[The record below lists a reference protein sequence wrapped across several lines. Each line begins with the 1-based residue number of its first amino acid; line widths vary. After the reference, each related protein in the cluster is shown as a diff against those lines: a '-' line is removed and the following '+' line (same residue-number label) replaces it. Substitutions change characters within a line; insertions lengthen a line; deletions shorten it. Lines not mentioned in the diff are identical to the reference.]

1 MKQKAWAIHFVYA
14 GIFLLLAG
22 GQMYAVESYQLTPS
36 ATKFLAHNV
45 GPGPDTPRG
54 ALNHLM
60 VNSGA
65 DVRETIRPPG
75 WIAWAAISAGAVM
88 SIHGGLLIA
97 RKN

>member
-14 GIFLLLAG
+14 GIILLLAG

-65 DVRETIRPPG
+65 DIRETIRPPG
-75 WIAWAAISAGAVM
+75 WISWAALSAGAVM
-88 SIHGGLLIA
+88 AVHGGLLIA
-97 RKN
+97 RKR

>member
-1 MKQKAWAIHFVYA
+1 MRQKAWAIHFVYA

-22 GQMYAVESYQLTPS
+22 GQMYAVESFQLTPS

-45 GPGPDTPRG
+45 GPGPETPRG

-65 DVRETIRPPG
+65 DVRETISPPS
-75 WIAWAAISAGAVM
+75 WIAWAALSAGTVMAV
-88 SIHGGLLIA
+88 HGGLLIA
-97 RKN
+97 RKK